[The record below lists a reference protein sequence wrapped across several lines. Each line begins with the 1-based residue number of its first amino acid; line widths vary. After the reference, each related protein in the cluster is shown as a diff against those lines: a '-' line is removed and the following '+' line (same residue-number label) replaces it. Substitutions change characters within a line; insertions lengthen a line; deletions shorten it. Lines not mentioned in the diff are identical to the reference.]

1 MCSGAGSTAESRP
14 TPPLFRY
21 YRASVSGGIGL
32 QLPLWGSTVDSRSTS
47 SGVRGIVV
55 TYICMYKVYDES
67 SPIAV
72 VTFSRVQDIG
82 DAKPMYALAIPS
94 LERLCEN

>member
-1 MCSGAGSTAESRP
+1 
-14 TPPLFRY
+14 
-21 YRASVSGGIGL
+21 
-32 QLPLWGSTVDSRSTS
+32 
-47 SGVRGIVV
+47 
-55 TYICMYKVYDES
+55 MYKVYDES